1 MKKKILFVGTLDDL
15 AKIID
20 EGQTKEGYV
29 VDQSLI
35 GLFL

>member
-1 MKKKILFVGTLDDL
+1 MKKKILLVGTLDDL
-15 AKIID
+15 AKIVD
-20 EGQTKEGYV
+20 EGQTEKGYV